1 MQGLKTTTLKLG
13 RLYLIERIVNLQG
26 LKTACI
32 LMILLMLIERIV
44 NLQGLKTLNSSNTS
58 TLRIERIV
66 NLPTHIG
73 ELTMFAEN
81 KELKQK
87 QKISI
92 NKSK

>member
-1 MQGLKTTTLKLG
+1 MKTISIMATM
-13 RLYLIERIVNLQG
+13 IERIVNLQG
-26 LKTACI
+26 LKTKVFI
-32 LMILLMLIERIV
+32 F
-44 NLQGLKTLNSSNTS
+44 KSW
-58 TLRIERIV
+58 LRIERIV

-73 ELTMFAEN
+73 ELTMFTEN

>member
-1 MQGLKTTTLKLG
+1 M
-13 RLYLIERIVNLQG
+13 IERIVNLQG
-26 LKTACI
+26 LKTRFRV
-32 LMILLMLIERIV
+32 LDDLL
-44 NLQGLKTLNSSNTS
+44 Q
-58 TLRIERIV
+58 IERIV

-73 ELTMFAEN
+73 ELTMFTEN

>member
-1 MQGLKTTTLKLG
+1 MILLM
-13 RLYLIERIVNLQG
+13 LIERIVNLQG
-26 LKTACI
+26 LKTHTGRLFVPCW
-32 LMILLMLIERIV
+32 IERIV

-73 ELTMFAEN
+73 ELTMFTEN
-81 KELKQK
+81 KKLKQK

-92 NKSK
+92 NKS